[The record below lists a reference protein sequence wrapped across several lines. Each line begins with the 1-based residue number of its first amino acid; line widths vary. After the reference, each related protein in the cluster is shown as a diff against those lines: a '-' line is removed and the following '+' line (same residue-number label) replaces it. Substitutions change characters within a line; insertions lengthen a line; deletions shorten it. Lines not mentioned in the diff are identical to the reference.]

1 MVQGAS
7 IQGWQLQTDGAEE
20 GFKAACCLDHPL
32 QRRVRVWL
40 LQPNA
45 QWACDSTLSVLR
57 SGEGAEAEELIV
69 AQMDIILVNRS

>member
-7 IQGWQLQTDGAEE
+7 IQGCKLQTDGAE

-32 QRRVRVWL
+32 QRRIRVWL

-57 SGEGAEAEELIV
+57 SREGAEAEELV
-69 AQMDIILVNRS
+69 MA